1 MWRNGGEAGA
11 GSREMRPNGTGVVRS
26 SGRRK
31 VVDQDKP
38 RRKEQGASSKN
49 EKRDWH
55 GAEES
60 GGSIVQL
67 MQQSYRGSGP
77 LLEQQL

>member
-1 MWRNGGEAGA
+1 MGREDVEKWWRGGGA

-38 RRKEQGASSKN
+38 RRKEKGASSKN
-49 EKRDWH
+49 EKETGMVLKR
-55 GAEES
+55 AEAVLS
-60 GGSIVQL
+60 S
-67 MQQSYRGSGP
+67 
-77 LLEQQL
+77 